1 MIVDRKPKISP
12 GASRLRASA
21 ARMVDSSMQEPL
33 EALLLRASRGEAPAL
48 DALLERYLP
57 GLRAYVRLR
66 AGPRLLEK
74 ESSSDL
80 VQSVCRDI
88 LENEGRFQ
96 FDGET
101 GFRRWLYKTAQR
113 KIADRYEFYGA
124 KKRDIAREKRQRGKD
139 SGGDDAALL
148 DCYRTFCTPSHQA
161 MAREELTRVER
172 AFASL
177 PEEQREVIVQAKIL
191 GLTRPEIAES
201 LGKTEGAV
209 RTLLYRALARLSE
222 ILEDPA

>member
-1 MIVDRKPKISP
+1 MT
-12 GASRLRASA
+12 
-21 ARMVDSSMQEPL
+21 EPL
-33 EALLLRASRGEAPAL
+33 DSLLLRASQGDAPAL
-48 DALLERYLP
+48 DILLERYLP

-88 LENEGRFQ
+88 LENEKRFQ
-96 FDGET
+96 FEGET
-101 GFRRWLYKTAQR
+101 GFRRWLFKTAQR

-124 KKRDIAREKRQRGKD
+124 KKRDMAREKRPAARA
-139 SGGDDAALL
+139 SAAGDEALL
-148 DCYRTFCTPSHQA
+148 ECYRSFYTPSHQA
-161 MAREELTRVER
+161 MAREELARVEQ
-172 AFASL
+172 AFSSL
-177 PEEQREVIVQAKIL
+177 PEDQREVIVQAKIM
-191 GLTRPEIAES
+191 GLTRSEIAES

-222 ILEDPA
+222 VLEDKDSP